1 MESETW
7 AMGDGNSVLYTEDYA
22 AYRRVL
28 SVRGV
33 EWFGT
38 YSKAG
43 LDFAW
48 QVVFPTRL
56 KRRLTK
62 LFWPKT
68 HPETGPKTTPV

>member
-38 YSKAG
+38 YSQH
-43 LDFAW
+43 DRDYAW

-56 KRRLTK
+56 KSTLRKRLVQNAT
-62 LFWPKT
+62 
-68 HPETGPKTTPV
+68 